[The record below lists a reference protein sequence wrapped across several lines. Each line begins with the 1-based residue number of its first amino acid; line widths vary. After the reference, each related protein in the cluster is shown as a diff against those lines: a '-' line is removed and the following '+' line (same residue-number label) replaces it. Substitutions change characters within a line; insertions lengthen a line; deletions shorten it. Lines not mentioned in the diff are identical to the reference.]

1 MKYEC
6 LGEQFIHAVEQV
18 SKARSKSNQT
28 AHLQDI
34 YISLEDHILTLRATN
49 LEIICEKS
57 ISVKGIHNGEA
68 IIKGDILVKVVSTL
82 KNKTKALTCEVI
94 EGVFVISSGKDVLE
108 IKTTPQEDFPTLPNE
123 GEEIL
128 TLSQDQFSTN
138 IREVLFCVASTEI
151 KPEIASVY
159 LYTSNNEL
167 ISVGT
172 DSYRLAEK
180 RTTLKDNK
188 QLNILIPGR
197 ILSDTLAILEGDEG
211 EVIISKKDGTLTFT
225 KQNLIVCIQ
234 TTQGQFPDYKQLF
247 PKEQTTVVTIL
258 KDDLT
263 KALTATSLFTENYT
277 PLTCQVENKTLT
289 LQTKNETLGSA
300 TQIINIQQEGV
311 DIQANYNNRY
321 FLDVIPHLAGKNIT
335 LSFTTPNRPIT
346 IKSVEDTTFTYLLMP
361 VNR

>member
-6 LGEQFIHAVEQV
+6 LGEQFINAVEQV

-34 YISLEDHILTLRATN
+34 FISLEDHILTLRATN

-68 IIKGDILVKVVSTL
+68 IVKGDILVKAVNTL
-82 KNKTKALTCEVI
+82 KNKDKALICEVI
-94 EGVFVISSGKDVLE
+94 EGVFIISSGKDILE
-108 IKTTPQEDFPTLPNE
+108 IKTTSQEDFPTLPNE

-128 TLSQDQFSTN
+128 SLPQEQFSNN
-138 IREVLFCVASTEI
+138 IREVLFCVATTEI

-159 LYTSNNEL
+159 LYNTDDEL

-180 RTTLKDNK
+180 KTKLKSNK
-188 QLNILIPGR
+188 QIQILIPGR
-197 ILSDTLAILEGDEG
+197 VLVDTLSILEGDTG
-211 EVIISKKDGTLTFT
+211 EITISKKEGTLTFT
-225 KQNLIVCIQ
+225 KQNLVLCIQ

-247 PKEQTTVVTIL
+247 PKEQKTTTNIL
-258 KDDLT
+258 KDDLI
-263 KALTATSLFTENYT
+263 KALNATSLFTENYS
-277 PLTCQVENKTLT
+277 PLTCQIENKTLT

-300 TQIINIQQEGV
+300 TQIINIQQDGD

-321 FLDVIPHLAGKNIT
+321 FLDLMSHIQGKNIT
-335 LSFTTPNRPIT
+335 LAFTTPNRPVT
-346 IKSVEDTTFTYLLMP
+346 IKSTEDNSFTYLLMP

>member
-6 LGEQFIHAVEQV
+6 LGDHFIHAVELV
-18 SKARSKSNQT
+18 AKARSKSNQT

-34 YISLEDHILTLRATN
+34 YLNLEDHILTLRATN

-57 ISVKGIHNGEA
+57 ISVKGIHNGEV
-68 IIKGDILVKVVSTL
+68 IVKGDILVKAVNTL

-128 TLSQDQFSTN
+128 TLSQEQFSKN
-138 IREVLFCVASTEI
+138 IREVLFCVATTEI

-159 LYTSNNEL
+159 MYTTGDEL

-180 RTTLKDNK
+180 RTQLKENK
-188 QLNILIPGR
+188 QINILIPGR

-211 EVIISKKDGTLTFT
+211 DIVLSKKEGTLTFT
-225 KQNLIVCIQ
+225 KQTLTLCIQ

-247 PKEQTTVVTIL
+247 PKEHTTVATIL
-258 KDDLT
+258 KEDLT

-277 PLTCQVENKTLT
+277 PLTCQIENKTLI

-300 TQIINIQQEGV
+300 TQIINIQQDGA

-321 FLDVIPHLAGKNIT
+321 FLDTLPHLSGKNLT
-335 LSFTTPNRPIT
+335 LSFTTANRPVV
-346 IKSVEDTTFTYLLMP
+346 IKSSEDDTFTYLLMP

>member
-6 LGEQFIHAVEQV
+6 LGDQFIHAVELV
-18 SKARSKSNQT
+18 AKARSKSNQT

-34 YISLEDHILTLRATN
+34 YLNLEDHILTLRATN

-68 IIKGDILVKVVSTL
+68 IVKGDILVKAVNVL
-82 KNKTKALTCEVI
+82 KNKTKALTCEIV

-123 GEEIL
+123 GEEIMIL
-128 TLSQDQFSTN
+128 PQEQFSKN
-138 IREVLFCVASTEI
+138 IREVLFCVATTEI
-151 KPEIASVY
+151 KPEIASLY
-159 LYTSNNEL
+159 LYSNNDEL

-180 RTTLKDNK
+180 RTPLKQNK
-188 QLNILIPGR
+188 QINILIPGR

-211 EVIISKKDGTLTFT
+211 DLRLSQKEGTLTFS
-225 KQNLIVCIQ
+225 KDNLTVCIQ

-247 PKEQTTVVTIL
+247 PKEHTTTATII

-263 KALTATSLFTENYT
+263 KALNTTSLFTENYT
-277 PLTCQVENKTLT
+277 PLTCQIENKTLI

-300 TQIINIQQEGV
+300 TQIINIQQEGN

-321 FLDVIPHLAGKNIT
+321 FLDTLPHLTGKNLT
-335 LSFTTPNRPIT
+335 LSFTTPNRPVV
-346 IKSVEDTTFTYLLMP
+346 IKSAEDTSFTYLLMP